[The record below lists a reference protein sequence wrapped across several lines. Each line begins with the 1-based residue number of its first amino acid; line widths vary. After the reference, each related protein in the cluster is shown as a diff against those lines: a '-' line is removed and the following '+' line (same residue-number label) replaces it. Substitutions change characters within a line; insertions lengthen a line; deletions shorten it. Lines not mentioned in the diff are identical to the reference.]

1 MLAVSPFEA
10 RAIASVV
17 LPRLRHRAETVP
29 PPPLP
34 SELQLRADIETC
46 AIFPRGF
53 MTFLKYW
60 RFKNR
65 DTGAILTFANP
76 WPGQVEFAH
85 RMITDPW
92 LFALKAGKLG
102 FTELECAWDGYVA
115 TFGPPNSR
123 IHLFSKEFEAA
134 KELLGWVR
142 FGLQR
147 LPEAFGVSILMRE
160 RGGDTLR
167 SIRLRVDRP
176 GLEPYDV
183 RTVYAY
189 ATSINMGID
198 QVCIHAHIDEWAHMD
213 HPKDVWGTV
222 QTTVSPIGT
231 CHIVTRGAGLDEFV
245 QSLWTSAQE
254 GTARLKG
261 FFAPWYMRPDR
272 DADWYEQEA
281 AQNTSAYLAH
291 FAPETPDDAFLDDD
305 QNDYVALEHWDAC
318 KDESLGLTMMP
329 GDKTPIVIGVDAGVV
344 NDNFAIVAVSRHP
357 QRHNDPAVRAVKVWK
372 PDDFPEKRI
381 NFDVVE
387 NFIRLLC
394 QGGCVAGHAQT
405 GGFKRDDCE
414 ACQEGLLMPGFTVF
428 EMCYDPHQLEG
439 MAQKLRRD
447 RVVMA
452 REFSQQTDRAKADE
466 GLRTLIIWRRF
477 SHNGDPTLREHIGN
491 ANAKTQRDEE
501 SKLRMVKKAPH
512 RKIDAAVACSMAV
525 GRVMYL
531 NIPMPFTEPERV

>member
-1 MLAVSPFEA
+1 MVRPGEATAIAALVLTKLRQQAEAVSPPA
-10 RAIASVV
+10 K
-17 LPRLRHRAETVP
+17 PD
-29 PPPLP
+29 
-34 SELQLRADIETC
+34 ELQLRADIETC
-46 AIFPRGF
+46 ANFPRGF

-76 WPGQVEFAH
+76 WPGQVEFAR
-85 RMITDPW
+85 RMIDDPW

-245 QSLWTSAQE
+245 QSLWTSASE

-261 FFAPWYMRPDR
+261 FFSPWHMRPDR
-272 DADWYEQEA
+272 DAAWYEQEA

-318 KDESLGLTMMP
+318 Y
-329 GDKTPIVIGVDAGVV
+329 DAGLVPLV
-344 NDNFAIVAVSRHP
+344 PGERTPLIIAADAGTSNDCFAVVAVSRHP
-357 QRHNDPAVRAVKVWK
+357 GRPKDPAVRAVKVWR
-372 PDDFPEKRI
+372 PDDFADHRI
-381 NFDVVE
+381 NYATVE
-387 NFIRLLC
+387 NWLRVLC
-394 QGGCVAGHAQT
+394 LGGCQAGHAQAPD
-405 GGFKRDDCE
+405 FKRDDCE
-414 ACQEGLLMPGFTVF
+414 FCQRGELMPGFNVYELT
-428 EMCYDPHQLEG
+428 YDPHQLED
-439 MAQKLRRD
+439 MMQRLRRERVIVCKEFPQQGQRLESD
-447 RVVMA
+447 RM
-452 REFSQQTDRAKADE
+452 
-466 GLRTLIIWRRF
+466 LRNFIIERRVA
-477 SHNGDPTLREHIGN
+477 HNGDATLREHIGN
-491 ANAKTQRDEE
+491 ARAKEQRDEE
-501 SKLRMVKKAPH
+501 GKLRIVKKAPH

-525 GRVMYL
+525 YEVMRL
-531 NIPMPFTEPERV
+531 NL